1 MSGNTRFCDGLYDLV
16 DSYDGF
22 ILDQWGVLHDG
33 IKPYDGVL
41 NALRQLKAHNKQVI
55 ILSNSGKRS
64 EYNVER
70 LSEYGIKKTMYRAV
84 VSAGEVTWQNLKDR
98 HEGGSFRDLE
108 GKHRCYLITR
118 GNDNVLLDGLD
129 DIELVEDVEDA
140 EFILITGT
148 DAPQKTMDDYEPLL
162 RRAAVK
168 RIPVVC
174 ANPDE
179 VTVFGRERAMGP
191 GALAKKYQEFGGV
204 SHMIG
209 KPYAPI
215 FRHCINQF
223 DGVIPSRTVVIG
235 DSLHHDVA
243 GANAL
248 DIDAVFIMGGLH
260 GPEFREDLTEDA
272 RQRHVEHLIHQ
283 YGARPLWV
291 MDHMIWQSPE
301 AARLEKIREMA
312 ND

>member
-1 MSGNTRFCDGLYDLV
+1 MTGNTRFCDGLYDLV

-41 NALRQLKAHNKQVI
+41 HALRQLKTHGKQVVV
-55 ILSNSGKRS
+55 LSNSGKRA
-64 EYNVER
+64 EYNAAR
-70 LSEYGIKKTMYRAV
+70 LAELGIKKTMYRAV
-84 VSAGEVTWQNLKDR
+84 VSAGEVAWEVLKNR
-98 HEGGSFRDLE
+98 HEGKSFRDLQ
-108 GKHRCYLITR
+108 GKNRCFLIAR
-118 GNDNVLLDGLD
+118 GNDRSLLDGLE
-129 DIELVEDVEDA
+129 DIELVDEVQDA

-148 DAPQKTMDDYEPLL
+148 DAPKKTLADYEPLL
-162 RRAAVK
+162 RRAATS
-168 RIPVVC
+168 RIPLIC

-209 KPYAPI
+209 KPYAPA
-215 FRHCINQF
+215 FRHCISLF
-223 DGVIPSRTVVIG
+223 DGVIPSRMVVIG
-235 DSLHHDVA
+235 DSLYHDVA

-260 GPEFREDLTEDA
+260 AAEFKEDVNEEA
-272 RQRHVEHLIHQ
+272 CHRHVEHLIHQ
-283 YGARPLWV
+283 YSARPLWV

-301 AARLEKIREMA
+301 AARLEKIREMS